1 MKKWLKIEVGDPEGF
16 YCCFLLFLQYIY
28 NIYIYTYILCEG
40 CACIWHK
47 KTCFQRACLKIA
59 EIWHKDVSW
68 FSLKP
73 QLCRLPFLSS
83 PFFNTCPASCRSN
96 RSHSMYPSRAR
107 WDYILYK
114 MILIRFHQQWKKQC
128 NHSSLILKHSILST
142 STSTTSIRITH
153 VFFRKKKS
161 PLFSGRKNPIH
172 SPPQHIPIS
181 THLSAKASDVDMD
194 MASGRSLLPDPSWV
208 WSCKSQHASVA
219 WKPTV

>member
-1 MKKWLKIEVGDPEGF
+1 MTKKWGWRSWR
-16 YCCFLLFLQYIY
+16 FLLLFPILLQYIHVL
-28 NIYIYTYILCEG
+28 IYTYILCEG

-83 PFFNTCPASCRSN
+83 PFFYTCPASCRSN
-96 RSHSMYPSRAR
+96 KSHSMYPSRAR

-114 MILIRFHQQWKKQC
+114 MILIRFHQHWKKS
-128 NHSSLILKHSILST
+128 NHSSLYNSQAFNPLNINLHHFIS
-142 STSTTSIRITH
+142 ITH
-153 VFFRKKKS
+153 VFFSKKKS
-161 PLFSGRKNPIH
+161 PLFSGRKIPSIH
-172 SPPQHIPIS
+172 SPSLNTNQFPHIFP
-181 THLSAKASDVDMD
+181 AKASDVDMD

-208 WSCKSQHASVA
+208 WSCKCQHASVA